1 MIKTRNRCRMS
12 FRDLELKHSYTSEK
26 DNLLEDF
33 YIPVLKKA
41 INYKRITGYFS
52 SSSFLTAAAGLGQFI
67 KNGGYLKFILNIV
80 LSEDDYTQIE
90 NGMQSP
96 EEIIENYLIHD
107 LSSFEDECR
116 KDHIKVLGWLIAHG
130 YLEVKIGYVKQR
142 LTGNEILHQKI
153 GILEDGEGNT
163 LSFSGSNNES
173 AYGWAYNSEKFKAFF
188 SWKANNE
195 VFISQDLEDFDE
207 LWNNRSVKTEVIS
220 FPEAVKKEVISIV
233 KREPID
239 LDALLMG
246 IANTQKK
253 TVNRLDN
260 ATIAPDIRDPV
271 YQHDTTDISLQS
283 GSDGVFERGDDV
295 EKYTM
300 VRLRDYQLEA
310 INAWFQ
316 NECHGIFEMATGTGK
331 TYTALG
337 AVKQLVEREDKLT
350 IIIAVPFLHLA
361 TQWEQ
366 SLDKLNIKIPAIHVS
381 SANLRWKDNLKT
393 KILDNW
399 LGKEKYFIILTTHD
413 TLSSDSFIELIC
425 EVRSPIL
432 LIGDE
437 VHGLGAITRLEALL
451 PLYAYRLG
459 LSATPERY
467 FDELGTQ
474 ELLQFFG
481 KVVYVFDL
489 HRAINEI
496 NPDTGET
503 YLTPY
508 EYHPI
513 FVELTHEDMDAYS
526 ALSGQI
532 AILCSKKNKT
542 KSDRQSLEQKLR
554 ERQDI
559 LKNTQTKYPIF
570 RELIRNLAKNDEIKQ
585 TLVYCSPQQIETVQ
599 KILRTQHGVVQHRF
613 TSKENATKR
622 GKKYCGLT
630 EREYLLDNFEKGIYD
645 VLVAI
650 RCLDEGVDVPA
661 TRNAILMCSS
671 GNPKEHIQ
679 RRGRVLRRS
688 PGKEK
693 AHIYDIT
700 AVPTVID
707 GRYAHT
713 NTKMLESQLKRLEEF
728 AKDAMNQDD
737 IEREIFQIRRRYSA
751 YGG

>member
-1 MIKTRNRCRMS
+1 MS

-33 YIPVLKKA
+33 YIPILKKA
-41 INYKRITGYFS
+41 ISYKRITGYFS
-52 SSSFLTAAAGLGQFI
+52 SNSFLTAAAGLGQFI
-67 KNGGYLKFILNIV
+67 KNGGRLEFILNII

-90 NGMQSP
+90 KGTQNP
-96 EEIIENYLIHD
+96 EEIIEKYLIHD
-107 LSSFEDECR
+107 LGSFEDECR
-116 KDHIKVLGWLIAHG
+116 RDHSKVLGWLIAHG
-130 YLEVKIGYVKQR
+130 YLEIKIGYVKQR

-153 GILEDGEGNT
+153 GILEDGKGNT

-173 AYGWAYNSEKFKAFF
+173 VHGWVYNSEKFKAFF
-188 SWKANNE
+188 SWKANNT

-207 LWNNRSVKTEVIS
+207 LWNNRSVKTEVIP
-220 FPEAVKKEVISIV
+220 FPEAVRKEVISIV
-233 KREPID
+233 KKEPID
-239 LDALLMG
+239 IDALLTN
-246 IANTQKK
+246 IAEAQKK
-253 TVNRLDN
+253 KADRLN
-260 ATIAPDIRDPV
+260 NVICSPDIRVPA
-271 YQHDTTDISLQS
+271 YQHDTTDIFPQN
-283 GSDGVFERGDDV
+283 GANGVFEKGKDD
-295 EKYTM
+295 EKYTI
-300 VRLRDYQLEA
+300 VRLRNYQLEA
-310 INAWFQ
+310 IDAWFQ

-337 AVKQLVEREDKLT
+337 ALKQLVEREDRLVT
-350 IIIAVPFLHLA
+350 IIAVPFLHLA
-361 TQWEQ
+361 NQWEQ
-366 SLDKLNIKIPAIHVS
+366 SLDKFNIKIPTIHVS
-381 SANLRWKDNLKT
+381 SANSRWKKELKT

-399 LGKEKYFIILTTHD
+399 LGKEKHFIILTTHD
-413 TLSSDSFIELIC
+413 SLSSDSFIELIHD
-425 EVRSPIL
+425 VKSPIL

-437 VHGLGAITRLEALL
+437 VHGLGAVTRLEALL

-474 ELLQFFG
+474 ELMQFFG

-513 FVELTHEDMDAYS
+513 FVELTHEDMDAYFT
-526 ALSGQI
+526 LSGQI

-542 KSDRQSLEQKLR
+542 KSDQLSLEQKLR

-559 LKNTQTKYPIF
+559 LKNTQTKYPAF
-570 RELIRNLAKNDEIKQ
+570 RDLISDLTKDNEIKQ

-599 KILRTQHGVVQHRF
+599 KILRSQRGIVQHRF
-613 TSKENATKR
+613 TSKEDATKR
-622 GKKYCGLT
+622 QEKYCGLT
-630 EREYLLDNFEKGIYD
+630 EREYLLNNFARGIYD
-645 VLVAI
+645 ILVAI

-713 NTKMLESQLKRLEEF
+713 NTKILESQLKRLEEF
-728 AKDAMNQDD
+728 AKDAMNRSDA
-737 IEREIFQIRRRYSA
+737 ERTIFKIRRRYSA

>member
-1 MIKTRNRCRMS
+1 MS

-41 INYKRITGYFS
+41 VSYKRITGYFS

-67 KNGGYLKFILNIV
+67 KNNGHLKFILNIV

-90 NGMQSP
+90 KGMQSP

-107 LSSFEDECR
+107 LSFFEDECR
-116 KDHIKVLGWLIAHG
+116 RDHSKVLGWLIAHD
-130 YLEVKIGYVKQR
+130 YLEIKIGYVKQR

-153 GILEDGEGNT
+153 GILKDGEGNT

-173 AYGWAYNSEKFKAFF
+173 VHGWVYNSEKFKAFF
-188 SWKANNE
+188 SWKANND

-207 LWNNRSVKTEVIS
+207 LWNNRSAKTEVIP

-239 LDALLMG
+239 LDALLTN
-246 IANTQKK
+246 IANAQKK
-253 TVNRLDN
+253 TTDRPGT
-260 ATIAPDIRDPV
+260 ATKPPDIREPV
-271 YQHDTTDISLQS
+271 YQHDTTDISPQN
-283 GSDGVFERGDDV
+283 GSNGVFERGEDA
-295 EKYTM
+295 EKYAM

-316 NECHGIFEMATGTGK
+316 NECCGIFEMATGTGK

-337 AVKQLVEREDKLT
+337 ALKQLVEREDKLVT
-350 IIIAVPFLHLA
+350 IITVPFLHLA

-366 SLDKLNIKIPAIHVS
+366 SLDKFNVKIPIIHVS
-381 SANLRWKDNLKT
+381 SVNSKWRENLKT

-413 TLSSDSFIELIC
+413 TLSSNSFIELIR

-437 VHGLGAITRLEALL
+437 VHGLGAVTRLEALL
-451 PLYAYRLG
+451 PLYTYRLG

-542 KSDRQSLEQKLR
+542 KSDRLALEQKLR

-559 LKNTQTKYPIF
+559 LKNTQTKYPAF
-570 RELIRNLAKNDEIKQ
+570 RELISSLAKNDEINQ

-599 KILRTQHGVVQHRF
+599 KILRNQHGVVQHRF

-622 GKKYCGLT
+622 EEKYCGLT
-630 EREYLLDNFEKGIYD
+630 EREYLLNNFEKGIYD

-661 TRNAILMCSS
+661 TKNAILMCSS

-688 PGKEK
+688 PGKKK

-707 GRYAHT
+707 GRYADT
-713 NTKMLESQLKRLEEF
+713 NTRMLESQLKRLEEF

-737 IEREIFQIRRRYSA
+737 IEREIFQVRRRYSA